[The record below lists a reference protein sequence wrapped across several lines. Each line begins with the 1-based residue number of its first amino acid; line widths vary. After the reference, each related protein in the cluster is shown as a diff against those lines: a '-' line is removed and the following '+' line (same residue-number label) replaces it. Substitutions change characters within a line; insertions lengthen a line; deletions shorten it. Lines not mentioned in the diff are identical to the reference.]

1 MVRKGDTPTN
11 VRSRQAV
18 GALDGEFAREVLE
31 AAPAIIY
38 VYDLK
43 LERRIFQTR
52 RMSELLG
59 HAPPSDS
66 SAKGEWSKLIHP
78 DDEVQYTIHRTQ
90 LNEIRD
96 GQVMSWEFRMRD
108 SNGDWR
114 WFLGRDVLLKK
125 DSSGAARLVVGCASE
140 VTEQKAAE
148 ELKDIVA
155 GEMRHRAKNLSAV
168 IEALSRQSRPKDKPE
183 VGAYFDTFVGRL
195 TALLATGDLVLSSR
209 MRLADLRAVSEAALL
224 PFRSP
229 ETIGRVTIDG
239 PAVTLTEQTAGGLAL
254 AFHELATNAVKYGA
268 LSSAAGAV
276 SLSWSRRQS
285 GSGDLIVIEWK
296 ERGGPKVSASSYEG
310 FGSKLIRYS
319 VSREPGS
326 DVAIDINPEGLSC
339 RMQFEQAPR

>member
-1 MVRKGDTPTN
+1 MGRKPDTPASA
-11 VRSRQAV
+11 RSHQAV
-18 GALDGEFAREVLE
+18 EALDGKFAREVLE

-38 VYDLK
+38 VYDLRQ
-43 LERRIFQTR
+43 ERRVFQTR

-59 HAPPSDS
+59 HAPPSDT

-78 DDEVQYTIHRTQ
+78 DDEVHYSIHRAQ
-90 LNEIRD
+90 LNDIRD
-96 GQVMSWEFRMRD
+96 DQVMSWEFRMRD

-114 WFLGRDVLLKK
+114 WFLGRDVLLKR
-125 DSSGAARLVVGCASE
+125 DPNGAARLVVGCASE

-155 GEMRHRAKNLSAV
+155 REMRHRAKNLSAV

-195 TALLATGDLVLSSR
+195 TALLNTGDIILASR
-209 MRLADLRAVSEAALL
+209 LRLADMREVSETALT

-229 ETIGRVTIDG
+229 ELLDRLTIDG
-239 PAVTLTEQTAGGLAL
+239 PAITLTEQTAGGLAL

-268 LSSAAGAV
+268 LSSTAGTVA
-276 SLSWSRRQS
+276 LSWSRRQS
-285 GSGDLIVIEWK
+285 GSADLIVIEWK
-296 ERGGPKVSASSYEG
+296 ERGGPKVSVSSYEG

-319 VSREPGS
+319 VSREPGG
-326 DVAIDINPEGLSC
+326 DVQIDMNPEGLYC
-339 RMQFEQAPR
+339 RIQFEQSTR